1 MPDFTARPT
10 AGFTVQIWTD
20 PAFDDPSDDPDLGEF
35 PSRINPLPGAPHR
48 YYRIVVGL
56 TVTIKATVGG
66 VEGPLDGALGGR
78 LFTSS
83 FGEWPMPGGLPSIS
97 SPGGQSSVA
106 TFAAINAG
114 HHLFTMRRT
123 DGGAVLIPLLAIIL

>member
-1 MPDFTARPT
+1 MPDFTLRPT
-10 AGFTVQIWTD
+10 AGVSVQIWED
-20 PAFDDPSDDPDLGEF
+20 PAYDPVDTPDLGEF

-48 YYRIVVGL
+48 YYRIIVGAL
-56 TVTIKATVGG
+56 VTIKATVGG

-83 FGEWPMPGGLPSIS
+83 FGEWPLPGGLPAIS

-106 TFAAINAG
+106 TFTPIKAG

-123 DGGAVLIPLLAIIL
+123 DGGAVLLPLYCIIL